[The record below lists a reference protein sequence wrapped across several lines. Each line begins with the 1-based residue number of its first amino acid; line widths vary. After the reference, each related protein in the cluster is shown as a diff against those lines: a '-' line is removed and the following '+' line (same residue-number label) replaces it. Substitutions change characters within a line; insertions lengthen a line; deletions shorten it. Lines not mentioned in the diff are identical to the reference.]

1 MRKILLSIGFAALS
15 ISAAAQTTATTLFS
29 DDFEWLKPWT
39 DVVIEGEDKGKPGD
53 TVGENNN
60 NAYACQLTT
69 SKVNDVTTYQ
79 ALTDKGYDFVI
90 IHNDK
95 NSKGATLKDRKAYEQ
110 IYLQTNY
117 LKFGLTDYYS
127 GIVLPAFS
135 DLTGH
140 VDDATLTF
148 DWCPMRQTKGGYD
161 KTELVVIV
169 KNGDKEE
176 QVPVEKLSIQ
186 EGADFKWYPATV
198 NLAGKTINKD
208 TRIII
213 RNCDAQW
220 PAGADG
226 RTLRWFLDNIKIQTV
241 KGAAVAEIEADENAP
256 VEYYNVNGV
265 KVANPDKGVY
275 IVKQG
280 NKITKQILK

>member
-15 ISAAAQTTATTLFS
+15 ISAAAQTTPTTLFS
-29 DDFEWLKPWT
+29 DDFEWLKAWT
-39 DVVIEGEDKGKPGD
+39 DVEIKDKGKPGD
-53 TVGENNN
+53 TIGEDNVK
-60 NAYACQLTT
+60 AYACQLGT
-69 SKVNDVTTYQ
+69 SKVNDVSTYQ
-79 ALTDKGYDFVI
+79 ALQDKGYSFVVT
-90 IHNDK
+90 HNDK
-95 NSKGATLKDRKAYEQ
+95 DDKGNTLKVRPANEQ
-110 IYLQTNY
+110 IYLQKNY

-127 GIVLPAFS
+127 GIVLPALS
-135 DLTGH
+135 DLVGH

-148 DWCPMRQTKGGYD
+148 DWCPMRQTKGAYD
-161 KTELVVIV
+161 ETELVVIV

-176 QVPVEKLSIQ
+176 QVPVDKLTIEK
-186 EGADFKWYPATV
+186 GATFKWHPATV

-226 RTLRWFLDNIKIQTV
+226 RTLRWFLDNIKLQTV
-241 KGAAVAEIEADENAP
+241 KGAAVAEIEADQNAP

-265 KVANPDKGVY
+265 KVANPDKGIY

-280 NKITKQILK
+280 NKVTKQILK

>member
-1 MRKILLSIGFAALS
+1 MKKILLSLGFAALS
-15 ISAAAQTTATTLFS
+15 ISAAAQTATTIFS
-29 DDFEWLKPWT
+29 DDFEWLKPWS
-39 DVVIEGEDKGKPGD
+39 DVVIEGKNKGKAGD
-53 TVGENNN
+53 TVNSNGKST
-60 NAYACQLTT
+60 YCPQLGT
-69 SKVNDVTTYQ
+69 SKVEEVSTYQ
-79 ALTDKGYDFVI
+79 ALQNKGYEFVVSHNETDKDGKAL
-90 IHNDK
+90 NDRPA
-95 NSKGATLKDRKAYEQ
+95 NEQ

-127 GIVLPAFS
+127 GIVLPALS
-135 DLTGH
+135 DLVGH

-148 DWCPMRQTKGGYD
+148 DWCTMKQGSGKYD
-161 KTELVVIV
+161 AVELVVIV

-176 QVPVEKLSIQ
+176 KVPVEKLSIQ

-226 RTLRWFLDNIKIQTV
+226 RTLRWFLDNIKLQTV
-241 KGAAVAEIEADENAP
+241 KGAAVAEIEADQNAP